1 MIARIFLLLC
11 LLGHS
16 AIASAVWVRLVAIG
30 PSHAELQI
38 NDATRTMRPGQDS
51 PEGVRLL
58 SVSGGHAEIQANGNV
73 HRLRLGE
80 RISPMLALRAD
91 SRGHYATELGINGR
105 RTVALLDTGAS
116 GIAMS
121 RNEADRLGIAYRD
134 ARKIALRTAAGE
146 SAAYLVTLES
156 VQAGSITLRDVEAMI
171 SILPDSPAV
180 VLLGMSFLRRV
191 EMVKDG
197 DRLLLIQ
204 TR

>member
-1 MIARIFLLLC
+1 MFARIFLLLS
-11 LLGHS
+11 LLGYC
-16 AIASAVWVRLVAIG
+16 AVANAVWVRLVAIG

-58 SVSGGHAEIQANGNV
+58 SVSGGHAEVQANGNV

-80 RISPMLALRAD
+80 RISPMLALQAD

-121 RNEADRLGIAYRD
+121 RNEADRLGISYRD
-134 ARKIALRTAAGE
+134 ARKVATRTAAGE
-146 SAAYLVTLES
+146 SAAYLVNLES

-171 SILPDSPAV
+171 SILPDSPEV

-197 DRLLLIQ
+197 NRLLLIQ
-204 TR
+204 SR